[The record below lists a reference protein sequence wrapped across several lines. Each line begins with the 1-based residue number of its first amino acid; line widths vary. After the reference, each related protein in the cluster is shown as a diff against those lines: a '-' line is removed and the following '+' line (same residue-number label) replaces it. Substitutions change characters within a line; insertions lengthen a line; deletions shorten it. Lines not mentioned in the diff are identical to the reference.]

1 MKKSSINNGLFLGAA
16 MVIGSYALYLAN
28 PKMFF
33 SAKSFVLLMIFILI
47 MVKSGREARKA
58 NGGYI
63 SFGEAFKNMFVTGA
77 IGVLICTCFEY
88 VLFNFIDPGLI
99 DIQKEIAL
107 EAAEKV
113 TELLGGMGEEYEIAL
128 EKEMEKIEDGNPAS
142 LGATAKNY
150 FARLLAPVA
159 LLSSIIGLVIKRKG
173 TGSGPADDLDK
184 PRQGYVMNKNND

>member
-1 MKKSSINNGLFLGAA
+1 MKKSSINNGLFLGVA
-16 MVIGSYALYLAN
+16 MVIGSYVLYLAN

-33 SAKSFVLLMIFILI
+33 SAKSIVLLMIFIIVLI
-47 MVKSGREARKA
+47 KAGKDARTE

-63 SFGEAFKNMFVTGA
+63 SFKEAFINMFVTGA
-77 IGVLICTCFEY
+77 IGTLLCTSFEF

-113 TELLGGMGEEYEIAL
+113 TEMLGGLGEEYEVAFEQEI
-128 EKEMEKIEDGNPAS
+128 EKIEEGNPAS
-142 LGATAKNY
+142 MAATIKNY
-150 FARLLAPVA
+150 FARLIAPVA
-159 LLSSIIGLVIKRKG
+159 LLSAIIGLVIKRRG

-184 PRQGYVMNKNND
+184 PRQGYVVNK